1 MNIKTAKEI
10 LTDAGIQRLWWPR
23 EIIKAER
30 QGFMDDEVEE
40 KSYEW
45 TTCACGREDKS
56 LKIGWDSDLGEYI
69 HEPKDQWLRDW
80 GQKFPHALSGKQ
92 WPEAARLVV
101 KIHNR
106 AIKLLEKMK

>member
-1 MNIKTAKEI
+1 MNKKTAKEI
-10 LTDAGIQRLWWPR
+10 LTQAGIQRLWWPKQ
-23 EIIKAER
+23 IIKAER
-30 QGFMDDEVEE
+30 EGYMYVDVEA
-40 KSYEW
+40 KAGNW

-56 LKIGWDSDLGEYI
+56 LKVGWDSASGEYN
-69 HEPKDQWLRDW
+69 HEPKDYWLRQW
-80 GQKFPHALSGKQ
+80 GETFPYVLAGNN